1 MTCPQLVS
9 WPPPVISKI
18 QLGLSENSM
27 PQNPK
32 VYHYFPH
39 ENCFVIWVYPH
50 CQMTIP
56 SWKTAEASYRQLGGI
71 PLIHFL
77 SFQSLEAHLKLYISY
92 KWVRAQIQAPYPN
105 LWGLE
110 ITMVLPIKV
119 TPTAPSDVHLPA
131 VTGFPDAPHNS
142 YGRPCVPPTPPRAN
156 PAPPQERYTV
166 TLYLV

>member
-1 MTCPQLVS
+1 
-9 WPPPVISKI
+9 
-18 QLGLSENSM
+18 
-27 PQNPK
+27 
-32 VYHYFPH
+32 
-39 ENCFVIWVYPH
+39 
-50 CQMTIP
+50 MTIP
-56 SWKTAEASYRQLGGI
+56 NWKAGETSYRQLGGI
-71 PLIHFL
+71 PLIQFP

-119 TPTAPSDVHLPA
+119 TPTAPSDVHLPD

-142 YGRPCVPPTPPRAN
+142 YGRPCVPPTPLRAN

-166 TLYLV
+166 TLYLVQCTMLYLVLSCSTLYHIRLCSLSPKDVQKSNFR